1 MNKLLDIKLKFFDYI
16 VTENLH
22 SQREELKTLSNL
34 TLEMAESLVFGEDDK
49 LDGAF
54 IILNSLNIDL
64 ERDEVPIEDY
74 RDIQMNMIGA
84 LSEYFSK
91 NVN

>member
-34 TLEMAESLVFGEDDK
+34 TLEMAESLVFG
-49 LDGAF
+49 AF